1 MTDTTPSMF
10 ERLNHWISNSAT
22 IKLISIGILILLL
35 LIPTFMIT
43 SLIEERE
50 RTREAAIN
58 EVSNKWSRE
67 QIVCGPILTVPYKQY
82 REDEKGNLKE
92 TTAYA
97 HFLPENLSVSGE
109 IMPEKR
115 HRGIYDVVVYNS
127 QMQYKGNFLRPDF
140 SEWDI
145 AEEDILWKDAFVSV
159 GISDMR
165 GIQENIA
172 LQWNGSTQTFNPG
185 MQATLIFTGND
196 QPRPYEYDSYG
207 PYDNPNRN
215 FPKNIANAGVSTR
228 VPLSGREEN
237 LSYNFSLDLNGSKY
251 LNFVPLGKETTVGLT
266 SPWQNPSFD
275 GAFLPEERTVE
286 ADGFDAHW
294 KVLHL
299 NRNYPQQW
307 QGAAYN
313 VDDSVFGVNLLV
325 PVDQYQKSMRS
336 AKYAVMII
344 ALTFLLFFFVEVLN
358 RKRIHPFQYILV
370 GLAIC
375 IFYTLLLSISEHTS
389 FNFAYIISSVVI
401 IGMITLYAQSIFKN
415 QLLTRILAGMLVI
428 IYGFIFVILQLQDFA
443 LLMGSI
449 GLLIVLGIV
458 MYLSRKVDWYN
469 FKMTDTEGLNKVNL

>member
-1 MTDTTPSMF
+1 MTDTNPTMF
-10 ERLNHWISNSAT
+10 ERLNQWISNSAT

-43 SLIEERE
+43 SLIQERE
-50 RTREAAIN
+50 FTREAAIN

-67 QIVCGPILTVPYKQY
+67 QIICGPILTIPYKQY
-82 REDEKGNLKE
+82 REDQEGKLKVITE
-92 TTAYA
+92 YA
-97 HFLPENLSVSGE
+97 HFLPDNLTVSGK
-109 IMPEKR
+109 ITPERR

-127 QMQYKGNFLRPDF
+127 QLQYNGNFPRPDF

-165 GIQENIA
+165 GIKENIS
-172 LQWNGSTQTFNPG
+172 LQWNRTTETFNPG
-185 MQATLIFTGND
+185 MQAALMFTG
-196 QPRPYEYDSYG
+196 QTEPSHYD
-207 PYDNPNRN
+207 PYDYSNQK
-215 FPKNIANAGVSTR
+215 FPSQIANAGVSTR
-228 VPLSGREEN
+228 VPLSGTEEN
-237 LSYNFSLDLNGSKY
+237 LAYDFSLNLNGSKY
-251 LNFVPLGKETTVGLT
+251 LNFVPLGRETAVELT

-275 GAFLPEERTVE
+275 GAFLPDERTVE
-286 ADGFDAHW
+286 EGGFEAFW

-299 NRNYPQQW
+299 NRNYPQQG
-307 QGAAYN
+307 QGAAN
-313 VDDSVFGVNLLV
+313 IVNDSVFGVNLLL
-325 PVDQYQKSMRS
+325 PVDEYQKSMRS

-375 IFYTLLLSISEHTS
+375 IFYTLLLSLSEHTS
-389 FNFAYIISSVVI
+389 FNFAYIIASVVI

-415 QLLTRILAGMLVI
+415 QLLTRILGGMLVV

-449 GLLIVLGIV
+449 GLLIVLGSV

-469 FKMTDTEGLNKVNL
+469 FKAGDQKSEISS